1 MYTINAH
8 GASLLSKK
16 SYKSS
21 FGCETLLMETA
32 LVSSLKAR
40 FLSSPV
46 HFFTYAH
53 FCFRSRRILFSGFT
67 QVISSPSKRH
77 EFLPEASRNHCAS
90 LLRLMTATRS
100 CLR

>member
-32 LVSSLKAR
+32 LAAV
-40 FLSSPV
+40 
-46 HFFTYAH
+46 
-53 FCFRSRRILFSGFT
+53 FSGQKAFDKT
-67 QVISSPSKRH
+67 DLDISIKP
-77 EFLPEASRNHCAS
+77 F
-90 LLRLMTATRS
+90 
-100 CLR
+100 